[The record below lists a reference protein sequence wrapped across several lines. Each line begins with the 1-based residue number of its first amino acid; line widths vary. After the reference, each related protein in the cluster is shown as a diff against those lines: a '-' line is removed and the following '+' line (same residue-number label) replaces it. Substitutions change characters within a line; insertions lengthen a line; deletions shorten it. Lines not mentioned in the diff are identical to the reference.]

1 MTSPDVTTNFPNPV
15 LTPIGTTTVKPNWTS
30 LHLLQRQINAN
41 ASSIH
46 SNLGGG
52 RNGHL
57 ALTIDAATYLAVAGV
72 AFAVP
77 PAPPDDPVLPANPTG
92 PIITEAN
99 RLHLVAQKAFQRY
112 HDADKALV
120 RQIIAATPPTY
131 IEALNDPD
139 YGYANVTCLEMLTHL
154 KTTYGRITIAEK
166 DANHQRM
173 TAPWHP
179 PAPLEDLF
187 SQIALGARLAAAG
200 GEPLNDTQ
208 VARIGYN
215 LVLQTGLFPDA
226 CREWRLKDDAHQTYA
241 AFKTHFSR
249 MEADRLESLTSASAG
264 YQGAAH
270 HVGSV
275 PVQPST
281 LEADLAELALY
292 RAASVANA
300 VTAKHP
306 HPPSSSAPPPLSY
319 CWTHGSSRN
328 TRHTSATCK
337 NKSEGHQDTA
347 TLIFQQG
354 GSTKVWTSTRRSPT
368 V

>member
-1 MTSPDVTTNFPNPV
+1 MTSPDVTSNFPNPV

-30 LHLLQRQINAN
+30 LHLLQREINAN
-41 ASSIH
+41 ASSIY

-52 RNGHL
+52 LHGHL
-57 ALTIDAATYLAVAGV
+57 TLTIDANAYLALAGV

-77 PAPPDDPVLPANPTG
+77 IAPPDDPVLPANPTG
-92 PIITEAN
+92 PQITEAN
-99 RLHLVAQKAFQRY
+99 RIHLSAQKAFQRY

-120 RQIIAATPPTY
+120 RLIIAATPPAY
-131 IEALNDPD
+131 IDALNDPD
-139 YGYANVTCLEMLTHL
+139 YGYATVTCLTMLEHL

-166 DANHQRM
+166 DANYQRM
-173 TAPWHP
+173 TTPWHP
-179 PAPLEDLF
+179 PSPIETLF
-187 SQIALGARLAAAG
+187 TQLALGARLAAAG

-215 LVLQTGLFPDA
+215 LILQTGLFPDA
-226 CREWRLKDDAHQTYA
+226 CREWRLKDELLQTYA
-241 AFKTHFSR
+241 AFKTHFRR

-270 HVGSV
+270 HVDNV
-275 PVQPST
+275 PTLPST
-281 LEADLAELALY
+281 LQADMAELALY

-300 VTAKHP
+300 ITAR
-306 HPPSSSAPPPLSY
+306 HPPASNSNVAPPLSY
-319 CWTHGSSRN
+319 CWTHGASRN

-347 TLIFQQG
+347 TLTAQQG
-354 GSTKVWTSTRRSPT
+354 GSTKVWTSTRRSPA